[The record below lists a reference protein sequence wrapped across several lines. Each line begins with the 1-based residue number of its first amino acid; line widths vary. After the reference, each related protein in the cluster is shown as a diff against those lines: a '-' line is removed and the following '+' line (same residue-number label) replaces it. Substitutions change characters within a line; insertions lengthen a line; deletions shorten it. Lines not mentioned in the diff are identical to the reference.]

1 MKSWKRS
8 TRGPVGIDV
17 GSRSIKAVQLG
28 HSSRGWCVEAAA
40 LLPRVAPHEP
50 ISESEAARL
59 CGTLNRQGFGG
70 RDAVLA
76 APDPGVM
83 TDVLELPPRS
93 SDAPLDQIARMEM
106 ARTKQFDPGKVEMA
120 CWDVPAP
127 VRCGAATHVMA
138 AACPHDDAERLLELF
153 EAAGWRVAALDV
165 EGWALARACA
175 SALGPPEELSAAV
188 DIGARGAVFFLFHQG
203 VVVYERPLP
212 DFSLAALFK
221 AIDAQVDFDGELIEH
236 LVIGVGL
243 ECTATEDPSA
253 VADLSD
259 IQSVITGHLEKLI
272 EELRVS
278 ISYSTHRYPDAVLNS
293 VVLVGGGAAIPG
305 LAGKIGDAIGVD
317 VRAVSPAD
325 LVACD
330 ESVRRSCTTPAL
342 TTALGLAQYGIAS
355 ES

>member
-1 MKSWKRS
+1 MKSWRRS
-8 TRGPVGIDV
+8 ARGPVGIDV

-28 HSSRGWCVEAAA
+28 RSSRGWCVQSVA

-59 CGTLNRQGFGG
+59 CGALNRQGFGG
-70 RDAVLA
+70 RAAVLA

-127 VRCGAATHVMA
+127 VRGGGATHVMA
-138 AACPHDDAERLLELF
+138 AACPHDDAERLLDLF

-175 SALGPPEELSAAV
+175 GALGPPEGLSAVAN
-188 DIGARGAVFFLFHQG
+188 IGASGAVFFLFHQD

-212 DFSLAALFK
+212 DFSLAAMFE
-221 AIDAQVDFDGELIEH
+221 AIDAQVDLEGELIDH
-236 LVIGVGL
+236 LVTGVGL

-253 VADLSD
+253 AVDLSD
-259 IQSVITGHLEKLI
+259 IQSLIMGHLEKLI

-278 ISYSTHRYPDAVLNS
+278 ISYSTDRYPDAVLNR
-293 VVLVGGGAAIPG
+293 VLLVGGGAAIPG
-305 LAGKIGDAIGVD
+305 LAGQIGETIGVD
-317 VRAVSPAD
+317 VQVVSPAD
-325 LVACD
+325 LMECD
-330 ESVRRSCTTPAL
+330 ESVLRFCRMPAL

-355 ES
+355 GS